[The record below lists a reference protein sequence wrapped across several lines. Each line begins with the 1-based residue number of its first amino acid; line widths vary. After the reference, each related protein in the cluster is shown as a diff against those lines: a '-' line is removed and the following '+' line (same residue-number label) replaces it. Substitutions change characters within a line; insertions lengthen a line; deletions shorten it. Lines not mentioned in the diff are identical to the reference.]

1 MILYT
6 PTTIITQFE
15 EINFFIQSTEI
26 EVQTHYDVKVLSKP
40 NWQRGKMHE
49 YCSSQQSGDII
60 FERVQKNIPDPELVT
75 PSPKKENLELMF
87 MPKQNKLEVL
97 GVAEFVERA
106 MIAAIRLGAVIE
118 IK

>member
-1 MILYT
+1 M
-6 PTTIITQFE
+6 
-15 EINFFIQSTEI
+15 
-26 EVQTHYDVKVLSKP
+26 
-40 NWQRGKMHE
+40 
-49 YCSSQQSGDII
+49 
-60 FERVQKNIPDPELVT
+60 QKNIPDPELVT

-87 MPKQNKLEVL
+87 MPKQNKLEVP